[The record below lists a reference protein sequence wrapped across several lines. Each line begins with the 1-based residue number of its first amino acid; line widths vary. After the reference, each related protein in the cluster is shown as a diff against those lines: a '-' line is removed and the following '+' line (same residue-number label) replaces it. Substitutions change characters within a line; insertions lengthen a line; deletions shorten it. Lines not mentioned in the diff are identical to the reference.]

1 MRLLLQWRPRKSKQN
16 RLMDLK
22 AFYEAEFDE
31 LEAVAEAARGAL
43 CLAGPRNGSAA

>member
-31 LEAVAEAARGAL
+31 LKTVAEATRGTL
-43 CLAGPRNGSAA
+43 GLAGPRNGSSA